1 MPVTQPAGAITTL
14 ASGTFVDAKFSS
26 DGSQLFGAS
35 GNAITV
41 FDVSTGVAAAHYY
54 FSSAVGA
61 MDLSADGKYLAFVL
75 AQDSGSTGV
84 FYRMD
89 LSSGSLAGY
98 VISGAGAFNDI
109 AFLSDDSVV
118 LSQQN
123 SAPLLEFNPAAGS
136 SHSVTATV
144 PGGAVLTES
153 DNSTYL
159 IAQAHVAPWPLY
171 SFDSTTNT
179 SQMIYTGNTAAGTPA
194 DSAVGGVSPNGNFVV
209 QGVSLR
215 VYDKALNFVTDL
227 GATFPYLKDAAGLAF
242 SHDGASL
249 YVATRDGQI
258 VKFSTSSWDAVAAY
272 PIGAVP
278 ANPDAGI
285 GYGDILR
292 LSPDGHHLSV
302 ITTSGIQL
310 VDVSQAVPV
319 ATAGADAL
327 DGSGSLYGLGGNDV
341 LTGSGSSFLYGGT
354 GNDTYVLTHSG
365 DVVGEYANQGTDLV
379 QSAFSYQLGANLEN
393 LTLTGTSAISGTG
406 NALDNVIAGN
416 GAANGIDGGAGS
428 DTLTGGAGADTLTG
442 GAGNDIFKDTASGLN
457 GDTITDMS
465 IGDKIVI
472 TDANLAGFSFS
483 LSGHTLTY
491 TGGSLTLGSVPS
503 GHIVASAAAGGG
515 VELSFGQ
522 AAPNDF
528 NGDGL
533 SDVLWRNDGGL
544 FTDWLGRSDGSFTG
558 NSDQFL
564 IRVDPSWHVADSGD
578 FNGDGRVDLLW
589 INDGGLVTDWL
600 GQHDGGFLG
609 NSDAFLTQVST
620 GMHVAGTADF
630 NGDGLTD
637 ILWKDDNG
645 TVVDWLAQAN
655 GSFLANPNSQ
665 THVDASWHILAAG
678 DFNGDGLGDV
688 LWRNDGGLFTDWLG
702 QRDGSFAGNS
712 DQFLIRV
719 DPSWHVAESGDFNG
733 DGRTDLL
740 WINDGGL
747 VTDWLGQ
754 HDGGFVGNS
763 DAFLTRVSTSM
774 HVAATGDFNG
784 DGLTDILW
792 KDDNGTVVDW
802 FAQANGSFLVNSNSE
817 THVDASW
824 HVQPPETLF

>member
-1 MPVTQPAGAITTL
+1 
-14 ASGTFVDAKFSS
+14 
-26 DGSQLFGAS
+26 
-35 GNAITV
+35 
-41 FDVSTGVAAAHYY
+41 
-54 FSSAVGA
+54 
-61 MDLSADGKYLAFVL
+61 
-75 AQDSGSTGV
+75 
-84 FYRMD
+84 
-89 LSSGSLAGY
+89 
-98 VISGAGAFNDI
+98 
-109 AFLSDDSVV
+109 
-118 LSQQN
+118 
-123 SAPLLEFNPAAGS
+123 
-136 SHSVTATV
+136 
-144 PGGAVLTES
+144 
-153 DNSTYL
+153 
-159 IAQAHVAPWPLY
+159 
-171 SFDSTTNT
+171 
-179 SQMIYTGNTAAGTPA
+179 
-194 DSAVGGVSPNGNFVV
+194 
-209 QGVSLR
+209 
-215 VYDKALNFVTDL
+215 
-227 GATFPYLKDAAGLAF
+227 
-242 SHDGASL
+242 
-249 YVATRDGQI
+249 
-258 VKFSTSSWDAVAAY
+258 
-272 PIGAVP
+272 
-278 ANPDAGI
+278 
-285 GYGDILR
+285 
-292 LSPDGHHLSV
+292 
-302 ITTSGIQL
+302 
-310 VDVSQAVPV
+310 
-319 ATAGADAL
+319 
-327 DGSGSLYGLGGNDV
+327 
-341 LTGSGSSFLYGGT
+341 
-354 GNDTYVLTHSG
+354 
-365 DVVGEYANQGTDLV
+365 
-379 QSAFSYQLGANLEN
+379 
-393 LTLTGTSAISGTG
+393 
-406 NALDNVIAGN
+406 
-416 GAANGIDGGAGS
+416 
-428 DTLTGGAGADTLTG
+428 
-442 GAGNDIFKDTASGLN
+442 
-457 GDTITDMS
+457 MS

-472 TDANLAGFSFS
+472 TDATLAGFSFS

-515 VELSFGQ
+515 VELSFRQ

-544 FTDWLGRSDGSFTG
+544 FTDWLGQRDGSFAG
-558 NSDQFL
+558 NSGQFL

-609 NSDAFLTQVST
+609 NSDAFLTQVGT

-637 ILWKDDNG
+637 VLWKADDG

-702 QRDGSFAGNS
+702 QRDGRFAGNS

-802 FAQANGSFLVNSNSE
+802 FAQANGSFLVNPNSE